1 MRMEK
6 ITLEQAGNLPG
17 LFLQRVKQT
26 PDTIAYR
33 YFATEQQAWRDIT
46 WREMAAHVARWQAA
60 LKQENLSPGSRVAI
74 MLRNCPQWVMY
85 EQAALGLGLVVI
97 PLYTNDRP
105 ENIAYIV
112 QDSDVKLLLI
122 DGALIWP
129 SLKGV
134 CTQLTSLQRIV
145 SVTAIADSVET
156 RLITLEQ
163 WLPTEKQQY
172 PLAQLNVDKS
182 TLATI
187 VYTSGTT
194 GKPKGV
200 MLSHGNILWCADSGT
215 SSIPVYS
222 SDIFLSFLPLSHM
235 FERSVGYYI
244 PMMCGSTVAY
254 ARSIE
259 LLAEDLISIRPTIL
273 VTVPRIFE
281 RVYNKIKLQLAEK
294 PAFARKLFHNAVE
307 VGWYRFRFQQGKAAW
322 HPRLLLWPL
331 LNLLV
336 AGKIIA
342 KLGGR
347 LRLAVSGGAPLSA
360 EIGKTFIGLGLSIS
374 QGYGLTE
381 TSPVVCTNKLDDNEP
396 AGVGQPL
403 RDVEIKLG
411 NNDEL
416 CIRSPG
422 VMLGYWHNETA
433 TKEMIDADHWLHTGD
448 KARIEKGHIFITG
461 RIKEILV
468 LSNGEKIPPADLEMA
483 IANDVLFEQALVVGE
498 AKPYL
503 CVITVLNPKQWQ
515 TLAISL
521 QVAPTDDNLNI
532 KQVQDAILERIR
544 LKMQHF
550 PGYAKIFCVHNTLEP
565 WTVENSLITPTLKLR
580 RKQIIEKFTKQIEH
594 MYAGH

>member
-1 MRMEK
+1 MKK
-6 ITLEQAGNLPG
+6 ITLDQVGNLPE
-17 LFLQRVKQT
+17 LFAQRVKQT
-26 PDTIAYR
+26 PNTVAYR
-33 YFATEQQAWRDIT
+33 YFATEQQAWQDFT
-46 WREMAAHVARWQAA
+46 WGEIAEKVARWQAA
-60 LKQENLSPGSRVAI
+60 LKQENLLPGSRVAI

-105 ENIAYIV
+105 ENISYIV
-112 QDSDVKLLLI
+112 QDAEVKVLLI

-129 SLKGV
+129 ALKSV
-134 CTQLTSLQRIV
+134 CSQLTSLQRIV
-145 SVTAIADSVET
+145 SVTPVTDSSEARLVTLAD
-156 RLITLEQ
+156 
-163 WLPTEKQQY
+163 WLPAEKRQY

-215 SSIPVYS
+215 NSIPIYS
-222 SDIFLSFLPLSHM
+222 TDTFLSFLPLSHM

-244 PMMCGSTVAY
+244 PMMCGATVAY

-259 LLAEDLISIRPTIL
+259 LLAEDLITIRPTIL

-294 PAFARKLFHNAVE
+294 PAFARKLFQSAVD
-307 VGWYRFRFQQGKAAW
+307 VGWHRFRVKQGKAAW
-322 HPRLLLWPL
+322 HPRLLLWPI

-342 KLGGR
+342 KLGGH

-381 TSPVVCTNKLDDNEP
+381 TSPVVSTNKLDNNEP
-396 AGVGQPL
+396 SGVGQPL

-411 NNDEL
+411 DNDEL
-416 CIRSPG
+416 CVRSPG
-422 VMLGYWHNETA
+422 VMLGYWHNEKA

-448 KARIEKGHIFITG
+448 KARIEKGHIYITG

-483 IANDVLFEQALVVGE
+483 IANDTLFDQVLVIGE

-503 CVITVLNPKQWQ
+503 SAITVLNPKQWQ
-515 TLAISL
+515 LLATAL
-521 QVAPTDDNLNI
+521 QVEPTNANLNC
-532 KQVQDAILERIR
+532 KPVHDAVLERIG
-544 LKMQHF
+544 LQMQRF

-580 RKQIIEKFTKQIEH
+580 RKQVIEKFAAQIAH

>member
-1 MRMEK
+1 MDK
-6 ITLEQAGNLPG
+6 ITLAQAANLPD
-17 LFLQRVKQT
+17 LFVRRVKQT
-26 PDTIAYR
+26 PDAIAYR
-33 YFATEQQAWRDIT
+33 YFATEQQAWQSFT
-46 WREMAAHVARWQAA
+46 WREMAEQVARWQAA

-74 MLRNCPQWVMY
+74 LLRNCPQWVIY

-112 QDSDVKLLLI
+112 QDADVKLLLI
-122 DGALIWP
+122 DGVLVWE
-129 SLKGV
+129 SLKTI
-134 CTQLTSLQRIV
+134 CTQLTPLQRII
-145 SVTAIADSVET
+145 SVTVVADSSEI
-156 RLITLEQ
+156 RLTTLEK
-163 WLPTEKQQY
+163 WLPNQKQLY
-172 PLAQLNVDKS
+172 PLAELNVDKS

-215 SSIPVYS
+215 HSIPIYS
-222 SDIFLSFLPLSHM
+222 TDTFLSFLPLSHM

-244 PMMCGSTVAY
+244 PMMCGATVAY

-259 LLAEDLISIRPTIL
+259 LLAEDLITIRPTIL
-273 VTVPRIFE
+273 DTVPRIFE

-294 PAFARKLFHNAVE
+294 PPIARKLFQKAVD
-307 VGWYRFRFQQGKAAW
+307 VGWHRFRVKQGKAAW
-322 HPRLLLWPL
+322 HPRILLWPV

-381 TSPVVCTNKLDDNEP
+381 TSPVVSTNKLDDNEP
-396 AGVGQPL
+396 SGVGQAL

-411 NNDEL
+411 KNDEL
-416 CIRSPG
+416 CVRSPG
-422 VMLGYWHNETA
+422 VMLGYWHNEKA
-433 TKEMIDADHWLHTGD
+433 TNEMIDTDHWLHTGD
-448 KARIEKGHIFITG
+448 KARIEKGHIYITG

-468 LSNGEKIPPADLEMA
+468 LSNGEKIPPADVEMA
-483 IANDVLFEQALVVGE
+483 IANDPLFEQALVIGE

-503 CVITVLNPKQWQ
+503 TAITVLNSKQWE
-515 TLAISL
+515 TLAAAL
-521 QVAPTDDNLNI
+521 QVEPSKDNLNI
-532 KQVQDAILERIR
+532 KPVQDAIIERIR
-544 LKMQHF
+544 LQMKQF

-565 WTVENSLITPTLKLR
+565 WTVDNSLITPTLKLR
-580 RKQIIEKFTKQIEH
+580 RKQIIEKFTAQIEH